1 MQRPLLFV
9 GETLVDLTCQHPV
22 ADWSQADSFV
32 PHCGGAP
39 TNAAIVAARCGVPVA
54 IGGGVG
60 DDQWGR
66 WLAEQLRV
74 ERIDLN
80 WWARLPGVQTAVAFA
95 VLDLEAVPDF
105 LIYGQ
110 GIEAAMEALEP
121 RLEEAI
127 SACSALALGSNTFV
141 GERERAI
148 SARARELAL
157 EQGRPLIVDVNLRPH
172 RWQDPALAV
181 EVVRSFCREATLVKV
196 NGEEAR
202 LLSGLDDPA
211 AAAEEICSS
220 LRARLT
226 VVTLGASGA
235 LVRGQAR
242 ADAPGLPASVVDTTG
257 AGDAVNGVL
266 AAALVASGFDPQAAA
281 GALPTAVAVAARST
295 EGYGALEALPASIE
309 LPASAGGD

>member
-74 ERIDLN
+74 ERIDLS

-121 RLEEAI
+121 RLEVAI
-127 SACSALALGSNTFV
+127 SACSALALGS
-141 GERERAI
+141 
-148 SARARELAL
+148 
-157 EQGRPLIVDVNLRPH
+157 
-172 RWQDPALAV
+172 
-181 EVVRSFCREATLVKV
+181 
-196 NGEEAR
+196 
-202 LLSGLDDPA
+202 
-211 AAAEEICSS
+211 
-220 LRARLT
+220 
-226 VVTLGASGA
+226 
-235 LVRGQAR
+235 
-242 ADAPGLPASVVDTTG
+242 
-257 AGDAVNGVL
+257 
-266 AAALVASGFDPQAAA
+266 
-281 GALPTAVAVAARST
+281 
-295 EGYGALEALPASIE
+295 
-309 LPASAGGD
+309 